1 MNDTADVSGT
11 WWSYAQGNSTVVG
24 VVVAVL
30 AVAAVAFVGSR
41 VWTRSRRR
49 R

>member
-1 MNDTADVSGT
+1 MEEPANVVAS
-11 WWSYAQGNSTVVG
+11 WWSYAEGDSTVLG

-30 AVAAVAFVGSR
+30 AVAGLAFVGSR
-41 VWTRSRRR
+41 VLARVRRR

>member
-1 MNDTADVSGT
+1 MQDPSSALAS
-11 WWSYAQGNSTVVG
+11 WWSYAEGDATLLG

-30 AVAAVAFVGSR
+30 AIAGVAFVGTR
-41 VWTRSRRR
+41 VLARVRRR